1 MRWLT
6 QRNDIRPLGCLSFAV
21 GLRSRWRGVPIFPTR
36 WKPTRRSE
44 PRPVRVCRPNFQAHA
59 ILLRRPTPVQAFAAV
74 SPGSN
79 RAPLTRPSAP
89 ASASGRDRRRRQRR
103 SRCGR
108 RPRSWRR
115 CEARPGRGASCERPR
130 ANVFTRRRRA
140 EALIAAAAVAPTAAP
155 AAAAARRSATA
166 CSGPPL
172 RPLLAC
178 LQHTTARDAHAPRR
192 GLGCA
197 ASVPARRVS
206 SPPAA
211 EASG

>member
-1 MRWLT
+1 MLLGWFALVRRPYLQLYLLT
-6 QRNDIRPLGCLSFAV
+6 SCTYFPT
-21 GLRSRWRGVPIFPTR
+21 FPTR
-36 WKPTRRSE
+36 WKTTRRSE
-44 PRPVRVCRPNFQAHA
+44 PRPVCVCRPNFQAHA

-74 SPGSN
+74 SPGSD

-140 EALIAAAAVAPTAAP
+140 EALIAAAAVAATA

-172 RPLLAC
+172 RRFLRAC
-178 LQHTTARDAHAPRR
+178 STRQRAMPTPRAGGWAVR
-192 GLGCA
+192 RRFRLG
-197 ASVPARRVS
+197 
-206 SPPAA
+206 
-211 EASG
+211 G